1 VNPDVTERTTGG
13 AGGGRTYP
21 RVRVSGGPRERGRQY
36 GEQTRERVRRSV
48 EAYAAVFDYYAH
60 IGWEA
65 ARAAAAPF
73 AGAIEAYEPK
83 YLEELHGIAEG
94 AGLDLGDVLAL
105 NLRTEIMY
113 ARRASGSPGTAPA
126 RDGCSSVA
134 VLPRASVNGHTLLGQ
149 NWDWLIHSWDT
160 TIVLEAE
167 QDEGPDF
174 VTVVEAGLLAKT
186 GMNAAGLGL
195 VTNTIVSDRDV
206 GALGVPYHVCL
217 RSLLDA
223 EDIVDALARL
233 QRATRSSSA
242 NYLLASS
249 DGLAVN
255 VESTPG
261 DATHLLLDQPTD
273 GLLTHTN
280 HFVSPRFDGLDA
292 GLALMPDSFFRLQ
305 RLDET
310 VRGAAVGMAPA
321 AGVAP
326 AGLQRVFADHAGHP
340 YGVCS
345 HPDAVSPPVDQSA
358 TIASVIMDLDERIL
372 WLADGNPCEAAYRE
386 LDYADFLGAK
396 TGEVTP

>member
-1 VNPDVTERTTGG
+1 MSGG
-13 AGGGRTYP
+13 AGIGRTYP
-21 RVRVSGGPRERGRQY
+21 RVRVSGGPRECGRQY
-36 GEQTRERVRRSV
+36 GEQTRERVQRSV
-48 EAYAAVFDYYAH
+48 EAYTAIFDYYAH
-60 IGWEA
+60 IGWET
-65 ARAAAAPF
+65 ARAEAAPF
-73 AGAIEAYEPK
+73 AAAIEAYGPK
-83 YLEELHGIAEG
+83 YLEELRGIAEG

-105 NLRTEIMY
+105 NLRTEIMF
-113 ARRASGSPGTAPA
+113 ARRASGSPESAAA

-134 VLPRASVNGHTLLGQ
+134 VLPCASASGHTLLGQ

-160 TIVLEAE
+160 TILLEAE
-167 QDEGPDF
+167 QLDGPNY

-223 EDIVDALARL
+223 EGIVDALARL

-242 NYLLASS
+242 NYLIASA
-249 DGLAVN
+249 DGLVVN
-255 VESTPG
+255 IESTPG
-261 DATHLLLDQPTD
+261 DATHLLLDQPND

-280 HFVSPRFDGLDA
+280 HFVSPRFDGLDT

-305 RLDET
+305 RLTET
-310 VRGAAVGMAPA
+310 VRDAGVGTAPA

-326 AGLQRVFADHAGHP
+326 AGLQRAFADHAGHP

-345 HPDAVSPPVDQSA
+345 HPDPAAPLVDQAA
-358 TIASVIMDLDERIL
+358 TIASLVMDLDERIL
-372 WLADGNPCEAAYRE
+372 WLADGNPCEAPYRE
-386 LDYADFLGAK
+386 LDYADFLGAAA
-396 TGEVTP
+396 GEVTP

>member
-1 VNPDVTERTTGG
+1 
-13 AGGGRTYP
+13 
-21 RVRVSGGPRERGRQY
+21 VSGGARERGRQY

-48 EAYAAVFDYYAH
+48 EAYSAIFDYYAH

-65 ARAAAAPF
+65 ARAEAAPF
-73 AGAIEAYEPK
+73 AAAIEAYGPK
-83 YLEELHGIAEG
+83 YLDELRGIAEG
-94 AGLDLGDVLAL
+94 AGLDLDDVLAL
-105 NLRTEIMY
+105 DLRTEIMF
-113 ARRASGSPGTAPA
+113 AHRASGSSETAAA

-134 VLPRASVNGHTLLGQ
+134 VLPRASANGHTLLGQ

-167 QDEGPDF
+167 QHEGPDF

-195 VTNTIVSDRDV
+195 VTNTVVSDRDV

-223 EDIVDALARL
+223 ESITDALARL

-242 NYLLASS
+242 NYLLASAE
-249 DGLAVN
+249 GLAVN

-261 DATHLLLDQPTD
+261 DATHLLFDQPLD
-273 GLLTHTN
+273 GLLTHSN
-280 HFVSPRFDGLDA
+280 HFVSPRFDGLDT

-305 RLDET
+305 RLNET
-310 VRGAAVGMAPA
+310 LRDGAAGTEPA
-321 AGVAP
+321 AGVALEH
-326 AGLQRVFADHAGHP
+326 LQRAFSDHAGHP

-345 HPDAVSPPVDQSA
+345 HPDPATPPVDQAA
-358 TIASVIMDLDERIL
+358 TIASLVMDLDERIL
-372 WLADGNPCEAAYRE
+372 WLADGNPCEAPYRE
-386 LDYADFLGAK
+386 LDYRDFLDAAA
-396 TGEVTP
+396 GEATP